1 MFRWVRHKSIIEIQ
15 SGSKIWGDLEGTIK
29 NKLNKLIMYLFKY
42 FECCSNLD
50 ENTLNVVGICECGSI
65 NLAVY

>member
-1 MFRWVRHKSIIEIQ
+1 
-15 SGSKIWGDLEGTIK
+15 
-29 NKLNKLIMYLFKY
+29 MYLFIY

-65 NLAVY
+65 NLAVYWYLVNKFGNMAIDYCACIYL